1 MSAARAG
8 DAAGATR
15 DTVHISRPF
24 CGAWVTRSDKV
35 SLKMKTPTHFSAD
48 VFKVTVWIPYE
59 FQPHLRKWVQIFG
72 SNLFQTSGADKLFSS
87 RSRRGHQSSLAP
99 FIGL

>member
-35 SLKMKTPTHFSAD
+35 SLKTPTHFSASAG
-48 VFKVTVWIPYE
+48 
-59 FQPHLRKWVQIFG
+59 WV
-72 SNLFQTSGADKLFSS
+72 
-87 RSRRGHQSSLAP
+87 
-99 FIGL
+99 